1 MTRDRSMRV
10 RVGAASAARAVLL
23 QMSRRASRL
32 SARSRA
38 RRLTALAIAVFALA
52 AVLGVAVAQAAF
64 MSSVGSFASFGSGAG
79 QLQNPSGMASD
90 QRSGNVYIADTGNN
104 RVEKFDATG
113 NFIAAWGWG
122 VADGQAMSEVCTSN
136 CQPGI
141 AGSGP
146 GQLSFPNSIATGSTG
161 KVYVGDS
168 GNQRVEKFDA
178 AGHFL
183 GTIDGSS
190 APQGHFQGQPQV
202 AVDQAGN
209 LWVADTGTA
218 NVIEFSAADKFLR
231 QWNDSNGSPTA
242 IAVDSNNN
250 AVYLLD
256 AVGLADRYTLTGDW
270 KGEVDRTVFFGSNGF
285 SGPSATALALD
296 SKTGNLYVDHSA
308 FAFGGPGSDVTV
320 YDRNGIQLDDIA
332 LGDTADSQGLTFSS
346 LSGGANKPGQQRL
359 YVSDRT
365 ANNVTI
371 YKGQSTPGAPLVTHE
386 SATPSGKTTATLAA
400 GIVPL
405 GSDTTCDFEYVA
417 NADFLASGFDDA
429 TSVPCSPADLGSG
442 FAYQAASANLSGLRL
457 GAHYHYRVVATSS
470 AGTTT
475 GAAQEFQAGPGAWA
489 PHNRCPVDDP
499 AMLNTDGVNFL
510 ALCLASNSTH
520 GSIKIGNLPSAPTG
534 NTNLQAGVV
543 IQESDFTFS
552 VVSPPAGALVAD
564 PVEIQNTPVGTV
576 TAVTQSAGTPTDF
589 DLFAG
594 ISTGQPII
602 TLPMKIH
609 LQNPNLGP
617 SCFIGSD
624 QDPIVVHP
632 ENTDLSD
639 AISVGGFFT
648 FDPNGVPDPAGPLT
662 ALQITGSVQGDDTF
676 SVPGATGCGP
686 NGDGSLDAL
695 VNAVVGLPSASG
707 NNHLVLN
714 DASSSI
720 ALPPFGTG
728 NGQTLSGYW
737 HAAFG

>member
-1 MTRDRSMRV
+1 MTGRRSV
-10 RVGAASAARAVLL
+10 QVST
-23 QMSRRASRL
+23 RASRL
-32 SARSRA
+32 SAQSGPRRS
-38 RRLTALAIAVFALA
+38 TALAVAVFALT
-52 AVLGVAVAQAAF
+52 AVLGVAVAKAAF
-64 MSSVGSFASFGSGAG
+64 MSSVATFGSSGSGAG
-79 QLQNPSGMASD
+79 QLQNPTGMASD
-90 QRSGNVYIADTGNN
+90 QRSGNVYIADSGNN

-113 NFIAAWGWG
+113 NFLAAWGWG
-122 VADGQAMSEVCTSN
+122 VADGQAKSEVCTRN
-136 CQPGI
+136 CQSGI
-141 AGSGP
+141 SGSGP
-146 GQLSFPNSIATGSTG
+146 GQLSSPNSIATSNTG

-178 AGHFL
+178 AGNFL

-209 LWVADTGTA
+209 LWVSDNATG
-218 NVIEFSAADKFLR
+218 NVIEFSAGDKFLR
-231 QWNDSNGSPTA
+231 QWNDTNGSPGA

-256 AVGLADRYTLTGDW
+256 AFGLVDRYSLTGNW
-270 KGEVDRTVFFGSNGF
+270 NGEVDRPVFFGSNGF
-285 SGPSATALALD
+285 SGPSASALGLD
-296 SKTGNLYVDHSA
+296 PKTGNLYVDHS
-308 FAFGGPGSDVTV
+308 AFGGPGSDVTV

-346 LSGGANKPGQQRL
+346 PTGGANKPGQQQL
-359 YVSDRT
+359 FVSDRT
-365 ANNVTI
+365 ANDVTI
-371 YKGQSTPGAPLVTHE
+371 YTGQSTPGAPLITHE
-386 SATPSGKTTATLAA
+386 SASPNGKTTATLAA

-405 GSDTTCDFEYVA
+405 GSDTTCTFEYVA
-417 NADFLASGFDDA
+417 NAEFLASGFDNA

-442 FAYQAASANLSGLRL
+442 FGYRAASANLSGLTL
-457 GAHYHYRVVATSS
+457 GAYYHYRVVATSS

-489 PHNRCPVDDP
+489 PHSRCPVDDP
-499 AMLNTDGVNFL
+499 AMLNTDGVNFM

-534 NTNLQAGVV
+534 NTNLQAGV
-543 IQESDFTFS
+543 IIDESDSSSS
-552 VVSPPAGALVAD
+552 VVPPPAGALLAD
-564 PVEIQNTPVGTV
+564 PAEIQNTPVGTV

-594 ISTGQPII
+594 IATGQPII
-602 TLPMKIH
+602 TLPIKIH
-609 LQNPNLGP
+609 LQNPALGP

-624 QDPIVVHP
+624 QDPIVLHP
-632 ENTDLSD
+632 ENTDLSN

-648 FDPNGVPDPAGPLT
+648 FDPNGVADPSGPLT
-662 ALQITGSVQGDDTF
+662 ALQITGAVQGDDTF

-695 VNAVVGLPSASG
+695 VNAVVGLPAPSG
-707 NNHLVLN
+707 NNHLVLD

-720 ALPPFGTG
+720 VLPPFGTG
-728 NGQTLSGYW
+728 NGQALSDYW
-737 HAAFG
+737 HTAFG